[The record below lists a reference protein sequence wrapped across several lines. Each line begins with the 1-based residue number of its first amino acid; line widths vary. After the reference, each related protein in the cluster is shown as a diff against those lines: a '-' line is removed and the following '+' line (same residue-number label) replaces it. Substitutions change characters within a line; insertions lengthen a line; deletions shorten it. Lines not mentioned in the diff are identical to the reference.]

1 MQKRARIY
9 VKGLVQG
16 VGFRPFIYTIA
27 TEHNLKGY
35 VLNLGDAGVEIVVEG
50 EESAILSFIQD
61 IRGKKP
67 SVARIDDIEV
77 FWEKAIGEFKEF
89 SISKSDVRKLSV
101 NSVIP
106 TDLGICDLCIT
117 DIYKNGRWHHYPFT
131 ACAQCGPRFT
141 ILYNLPYDRE
151 NTSMSDFP
159 LCTYCQAEYENPL
172 DRRYDAQGTTCSICG
187 PRLYLVDREG
197 NYLEGDP
204 LQTAAKL
211 LVEGNIIAVKG
222 IGGFHIAVDATNQ
235 ESVEEL
241 RKRRKRPS
249 QPFAVMSRSVE
260 KIKKYAEVSA
270 LEEELLKSHYKPIVV
285 LQKAPSYNLAESVS
299 PGLDSIGVMLP
310 YTGIHLLLL
319 DFFGKDAL
327 VMTSGNY
334 PGRPI
339 AIDNAQALKE
349 LKNIVDFYLMHNRK
363 IVNRCDDSVIKIVDG
378 APLFLRKSRG
388 YAPSYLTVP
397 WNISSKTIISVGG
410 EFNVTGSI
418 FFYNKVITTQH
429 IGDINDLDTL
439 DYLKNA
445 LSFIL
450 KIYEINSISK
460 VAHDLNPGF
469 LTSRYAREISENYG
483 ASITPVQHHHA
494 HMAALMAEHSLA
506 TGSNIVCITIDG
518 VGYGTD
524 GNAWGGEILLGGYS
538 NFARVAHLRYQPMP
552 GGDLCAYYPARFL
565 ASTLST
571 VMNESEIFQLFEKK
585 YIKYL
590 RFGSHELSAILKQSK
605 NENIIFSSSMGRLLD
620 AIAVLL
626 DVCAYRTYEGEPP
639 IRLEAFAKQGKP
651 SNINLRL
658 PIKKDSD
665 KYIIDTSEF
674 ILSIIENIKDNRA
687 QDLAYEIHKV
697 LGETL
702 GETACQICDEYGISL
717 IGLSGGSAVNNLL
730 VKYIKQSIYKNNK
743 KLIQH
748 KFQPPG
754 DGCVSV
760 GQAVVASQCD

>member
-1 MQKRARIY
+1 MQKRAKIY

-27 TEHNLKGY
+27 TQHHLKGY

-50 EESAILSFIQD
+50 EELDLNNFIRD
-61 IRGKKP
+61 IREKKP
-67 SVARIDDIEV
+67 SVARIDDIDV
-77 FWEKAIGEFKEF
+77 FWDNATNEFNEF
-89 SISKSDVRKLSV
+89 RITKSDIRKLSV

-117 DIYKNGRWHHYPFT
+117 DIYNNGRWHHYPFT

-151 NTSMSDFP
+151 NTSMCDFP
-159 LCTYCQAEYENPL
+159 LCVDCQAEYKNPL

-187 PRLYLVDREG
+187 PHLYLVDKEG
-197 NYLEGDP
+197 KTVDGDP
-204 LQTAAKL
+204 LQTTAKL
-211 LVEGNIIAVKG
+211 LIEGNIVAIKG
-222 IGGFHIAVDATNQ
+222 IGGFHIAVDATNE
-235 ESVEEL
+235 ESVKEL

-249 QPFAVMSRSVE
+249 QPFAVMSRSIE
-260 KIKKYAEVSA
+260 KIKKYAKISA
-270 LEEELLKSHYKPIVV
+270 LEEELLKSYYKPIVT
-285 LQKAPSYNLAESVS
+285 LQKAPSYTLAESVS
-299 PGLDSIGVMLP
+299 PNLDTIGVMLP

-319 DFFGKDAL
+319 DFFDKDAL

-339 AIDNAQALKE
+339 VIDNSQALRE
-349 LKNIVDFYLMHNRK
+349 LRNIVDYYLMHNRK
-363 IVNRCDDSVIKIVDG
+363 IVNRCDDSVVKIVDG

-388 YAPSYLTVP
+388 YAPSYLTIP
-397 WNISSKTIISVGG
+397 WNPSKTIISVGG

-418 FFYNKVITTQH
+418 VLKNKVITTQH
-429 IGDINDLDTL
+429 IGDVSDLDTL

-445 LSFIL
+445 LSFLI

-469 LTSRYAREISENYG
+469 LTSRYAKEISTNYG
-483 ASITPVQHHHA
+483 ASTIPVQHHHA
-494 HMAALMAEHSLA
+494 HMAALMAEHSL
-506 TGSNIVCITIDG
+506 TKDTNIVCITIDG

-524 GNAWGGEILLGGYS
+524 GMAWGGEILLGNYS
-538 NFARVAHLRYQPMP
+538 NFRRVAQLRYQPMP

-565 ASTLST
+565 ASILST
-571 VMNESEIFQLFEKK
+571 VMNDSEIVQLFEEK

-590 RFGSHELSAILKQSK
+590 RFGSYELSALLKQSK
-605 NENIIFSSSMGRLLD
+605 AQNIIFSSSMGRLLD

-651 SNINLRL
+651 SNINLSL
-658 PIKKDSD
+658 PFKKEHD
-665 KYIIDTSEF
+665 KYIIDTSGF
-674 ILSIIENIKDNRA
+674 ILSIIENIKNNKI
-687 QDLAYEIHKV
+687 QDLAYAIHKT

-702 GETACQICDEYGISL
+702 GEIACQICDEQGISL

-730 VKYIKQSIYKNNK
+730 VKYIKQSINKNNK
-743 KLIQH
+743 KIIQH
-748 KFQPPG
+748 KFLPPG
-754 DGCVSV
+754 DGCISV
-760 GQAVVASQCD
+760 GQAVVASQSD